1 MKNIS
6 IRQDIR
12 LFLDA
17 PNYTGFIDL
26 SISQKIVIV
35 IKVLILTKIAIFLVS
50 LPILYLEKLDVIS
63 KIQHISALQLAD
75 IQTRNIDYKP
85 YFIFSTLLFVPLLEE
100 MSFRLFQTRF
110 RVNCFIVSVSI
121 ILGIYVSYFFR
132 NIFFR
137 NIFWIP
143 NSHFLHSFIY
153 YIYIVIISAL
163 IGGMLYLFRNK
174 IKKIEEFWN
183 KNSGLIIY
191 STSILFAIA
200 HMMNLK
206 FENRDLFF
214 MPLLLIPFLFAGLSL
229 SYLRVRL
236 GIIYSIALHFS
247 VLALNFGMTELSILL
262 KTIHQ

>member
-1 MKNIS
+1 MKSIS
-6 IRQDIR
+6 VRQDIR
-12 LFLDA
+12 LFLDT

-26 SISQKIVIV
+26 SISQKIIIV
-35 IKVLILTKIAIFLVS
+35 IKVLILYNIALFLVR
-50 LPILYLEKLDVIS
+50 LPILYLEKLDVVS
-63 KIQHISALQLAD
+63 KIQQLSTLQLAE

-100 MSFRLFQTRF
+100 ISFRLFQTRF
-110 RVNCFIVSVSI
+110 RVNYFIISVSI
-121 ILGIYVSYFFR
+121 ILGLCVSYFFR

-137 NIFWIP
+137 NILWIP
-143 NSHFLHSFIY
+143 NSYFLHSVIY
-153 YIYIVIISAL
+153 YIYISILSAL
-163 IGGMLYLFRNK
+163 IGGVLYLFKTK

-183 KNSGLIIY
+183 KHSGLIIY

-214 MPLLLIPFLFAGLSL
+214 MPLLLMPFLFAGLSL

-247 VLALNFGMTELSILL
+247 VLALNFGMTELSIFL
-262 KTIHQ
+262 KAIHQ